1 MPYIFVEEL
10 EEGQQE
16 ADVIERTEHD
26 ALQQQLE
33 ETRTQR
39 DQAIERAETAEK
51 GWNEAKE
58 KYANTFLTTPSK
70 IMENHSNELRQHP
83 MTAQSVN
90 ELFNP
95 SRKA

>member
-1 MPYIFVEEL
+1 MPYVFVEEL
-10 EEGQQE
+10 QEGQEE

-51 GWNEAKE
+51 GWRESKE

-70 IMENHSNELRQHP
+70 IVENHTPRTL
-83 MTAQSVN
+83 TAQSVK
-90 ELFNP
+90 ELFTP
-95 SRKA
+95 SKEQ

>member
-1 MPYIFVEEL
+1 MPYVFVEEL

-70 IMENHSNELRQHP
+70 IIENHNNQLRQQHL
-83 MTAQSVN
+83 TAQSVS